1 MTSVSTLSIGAND
14 ANTKKDTLLLSSA
27 GGATLL
33 IGLQVGSRALT
44 FVVNQILLRYLSP
57 ELLGI
62 STQLE
67 VYSISVLFFA
77 RESLRVAIQRQADVI
92 DETSA
97 PDRGKNVPKGHVDGG
112 TAAGRTQAIV
122 NLAYLSI
129 NLGVFFAVF
138 FAALYY
144 SGLRSSDPAILQTP
158 CFEAAL
164 KLYGFAAIWELLSEP
179 CFVVVQQKSRFKI
192 RAAAESVGTLLR
204 CLITCGSA
212 IWATRNERD
221 LGVLPF
227 ALGQG
232 IYAISLSAVYY
243 WSVWGIASTS
253 QFSLFLTSIYSRYL
267 PSSYPKASL
276 TNLAIPKCSF

>member
-1 MTSVSTLSIGAND
+1 MSSEPTPLTPKGGTAAEND
-14 ANTKKDTLLLSSA
+14 SLLSTSA

-44 FVVNQILLRYLSP
+44 FIVNQILLRYLSP
-57 ELLGI
+57 ELLGT

-77 RESLRVAIQRQADVI
+77 RESLRVAIQRQAD
-92 DETSA
+92 TA
-97 PDRGKNVPKGHVDGG
+97 DRGPSLSQGNRVPDGYVDGR
-112 TAAGRTQAIV
+112 TAAGRSQAIV

-129 NLGVFFAVF
+129 NLGGLFAVL

-144 SGLRSSDPAILQTP
+144 SGIRSSDPAILQTAY
-158 CFEAAL
+158 FGRAL
-164 KLYGFAAIWELLSEP
+164 KLYGIAAVWELLSEP

-204 CLITCGSA
+204 CLVTCSSA
-212 IWATRNERD
+212 IWAARNDRD

-243 WSVWGIASTS
+243 WSVWDIAATGR
-253 QFSLFLTSIYSRYL
+253 FSLFPNSIYSR
-267 PSSYPKASL
+267 
-276 TNLAIPKCSF
+276 